1 MSRKSKISA
10 AIKEQTVKLCSAGK
24 LSRREAAHRI
34 GVDVK
39 TIQSWSYRYASEGSD
54 GLKDS
59 DSNRIYPPELKRQAV
74 LTYLSCKG
82 SQSEICN
89 MFHIRS
95 KSQLRSWIKVY
106 NSGKDFTHKMSG
118 GSRMK
123 DTRRTTLEERIQIAK
138 ECIENENNY
147 GAIALKYGVSYQQ
160 VRSWVQKYKQL
171 GEAGLEDRRGQL
183 KREQTPRTELEK
195 AQIEIENL
203 KRELYLAEVENRVL
217 KKLQEIE
224 RRDALDK

>member
-1 MSRKSKISA
+1 M
-10 AIKEQTVKLCSAGK
+10 
-24 LSRREAAHRI
+24 
-34 GVDVK
+34 DVK

-74 LTYLSCKG
+74 LAYLSGKG

-89 MFHIRS
+89 IFHIRS
-95 KSQLRSWIKVY
+95 ESQLRSWIKVY

-123 DTRRTTLEERIQIAK
+123 DTHKTTLEERIQIAK

>member
-1 MSRKSKISA
+1 MSRQSKISA
-10 AIKEQTVKLCSAGK
+10 AIKEQMVKQCLAGE
-24 LSRREAAHRI
+24 LSPKEAAQRLGI
-34 GVDVK
+34 DER
-39 TIQSWSYRYASEGSD
+39 TMRRWSNRYESEGSD
-54 GLKDS
+54 GLIDNA
-59 DSNRIYPPELKRQAV
+59 SNRIYPPELKQQAV
-74 LTYLSCKG
+74 LAYLSGKG
-82 SQSEICN
+82 SQADICKI
-89 MFHIRS
+89 FHIRS
-95 KSQLRSWIKVY
+95 ERQLHSWLKVY

-123 DTRRTTLEERIQIAK
+123 DTRQTTLEERIQIVK
-138 ECIENENNY
+138 ECFENGNNY
-147 GAIALKYGVSYQQ
+147 GAIALKYRVSYQQ

-183 KREQTPRTELEK
+183 KREQAPRTELEK

-203 KRELYLAEVENRVL
+203 KRQLYLAEVENRVL